1 MILGPKKLLELVK
14 TQKLVENLSER
25 ELTNPE
31 GAGFDLR
38 LGEVYKISGKAFLG
52 VTERHTAGIELIAE
66 YKKEVKSPAFAKAS
80 AGRQKSKVK
89 NTAQNS
95 KVKKTNPESKHL
107 NAIIIKPGEFFLVK
121 TIEKINLPLN
131 LSAVILPRTTTFR
144 SGLFLRTG
152 AVAPGYSGELT
163 FGLKNEG
170 PINVEIEMGARFAH
184 ILFHEV
190 KGRGSR
196 YRGQWQG
203 GRVTTTKKEK
213 QV

>member
-1 MILGPKKLLELVK
+1 MILGPKKLLALVRTK
-14 TQKLVENLSER
+14 KLVEGLSER

-52 VTERHTAGIELIAE
+52 ETH
-66 YKKEVKSPAFAKAS
+66 
-80 AGRQKSKVK
+80 RQTPTIKLVQSHSKD
-89 NTAQNS
+89 
-95 KVKKTNPESKHL
+95 
-107 NAIIIKPGEFFLVK
+107 IKRSIKIRPGDFFLVT
-121 TIEKINLPLN
+121 TIESFNIPQNITVNFK
-131 LSAVILPRTTTFR
+131 PRTTTFR

-152 AVAPGYSGELT
+152 NVAPGYKGPVT

-170 PINVEIEMGARFAH
+170 PITVTIEMGARFVHAQ
-184 ILFHEV
+184 FDEV
-190 KGRGSR
+190 KGGGSL

-203 GRVTTTKKEK
+203 GRVTTKKKEK